1 MYREFFAHSP
11 LLALPLAALVIF
23 LAVFTAVLLSVLL
36 KRAALFDGAA
46 AIPLAAREDADG

>member
-11 LLALPLAALVIF
+11 LLALPLVALVIF

-36 KRAALFDGAA
+36 KRAAQFDGMAA
-46 AIPLAAREDADG
+46 LPLAAKEDADG